1 MNNSRV
7 SGRGESL
14 RSLQFS
20 LSFFFISLSDLGHMA
35 SLAVHSSAS
44 VYSAPPLLILRSLFV
59 TLSSGAMFFF
69 RMFSLLLFVFAF
81 NMLPCLLLCRPPPIL
96 SHQGFCPGCQLCTNW
111 KKWCYKPIIGALSAA
126 LGSKTAPLDNT
137 ALPRSQGSRNVPPAS
152 LPLSRRP
159 HQTNLLFTQHQ
170 SRCQSMDPL
179 KPNQVAQ
186 FHKTLQN
193 QTTRLSNKGKQPAQ
207 SLHYLLSL
215 SHRRHFTDAAS
226 AMIKQA

>member
-7 SGRGESL
+7 SGRSP
-14 RSLQFS
+14 QFS
-20 LSFFFISLSDLGHMA
+20 LSFFYFSVRFGSHGFACRPLICFFC
-35 SLAVHSSAS
+35 SSAS
-44 VYSAPPLLILRSLFV
+44 CFALFVCHSVLWCHVCLFFHAFSLF
-59 TLSSGAMFFF
+59 
-69 RMFSLLLFVFAF
+69 LFVFAF
-81 NMLPCLLLCRPPPIL
+81 NMLPCLLLFRPPPIL
-96 SHQGFCPGCQLCTNW
+96 PHQGFCPGCQHCTKW

-126 LGSKTAPLDNT
+126 LGSKTTPLDNT
-137 ALPRSQGSRNVPPAS
+137 DLPRSQGSRNAPPAS
-152 LPLSRRP
+152 LPLSRSP

-170 SRCQSMDPL
+170 SRRRSMGPL

-186 FHKTLQN
+186 CHKTVQTQN
-193 QTTRLSNKGKQPAQ
+193 TRLSNKGKQPAQ